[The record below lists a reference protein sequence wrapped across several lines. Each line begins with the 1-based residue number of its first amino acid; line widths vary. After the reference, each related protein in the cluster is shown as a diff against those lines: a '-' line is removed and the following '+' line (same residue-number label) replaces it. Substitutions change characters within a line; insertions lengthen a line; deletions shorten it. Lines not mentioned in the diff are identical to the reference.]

1 LATASWRLDGDYF
14 ETCNCDFLC
23 PCLPSNLSAAPTRG
37 QCTFALVFQ
46 VEKGHYERLSLDGLH
61 FAVLGHTPGPMGAGH
76 WSVGVV
82 VDERGDAAQRDALVA
97 IASGRAGGPMAAVA
111 PLFETFLGVETRAI
125 RYERD
130 GMRRAVSI
138 PGLLDQALEG
148 VPSASR
154 PGEPVC
160 IDNGIHPANARLAL
174 AKATRS
180 HVHAFGMDFDET
192 SGRNNGHFAPFSWQ
206 G

>member
-1 LATASWRLDGDYF
+1 MAAAWRLDGDYF

-23 PCLPSNLSAAPTRG
+23 PCLPSNLAAAPSKG
-37 QCTFALVFQ
+37 YCYFALVFH
-46 VEKGHYERLSLDGLH
+46 VDKGHHQALSLDGLN

-76 WSVGVV
+76 WRVGVV
-82 VDERGDAAQRDALVA
+82 VDERGDPAQRDALSA
-97 IASGRAGGPMAAVA
+97 IASGRAGGPMAAIA
-111 PLFETFLGVETRAI
+111 PLLDEFLGVETKAI
-125 RYERD
+125 RYERS
-130 GMRRAVSI
+130 GMHRAVSI

-160 IDNGIHPANARLAL
+160 IDNGIHPVNARLAL
-174 AKATRS
+174 AHATRS
-180 HVHAFGMDFDET
+180 HLHAFGMDFDDT